1 MSRGAWGEGTIMSK
15 RVTFYPFGNGFYA
28 QKRGPAAGNNGEADL
43 STCQSRYTQT
53 ELGALVRLLIIWNT
67 LTSEL
72 TPLLFKSQFHE

>member
-1 MSRGAWGEGTIMSK
+1 MPRKGVLQLAI
-15 RVTFYPFGNGFYA
+15 
-28 QKRGPAAGNNGEADL
+28 NGEADL
-43 STCQSRYTQT
+43 RTCQSRYTQT